1 MDRIT
6 AIEKSCTVFA
16 CGLIGL
22 LPLIGL
28 IPATYALVSGR
39 QIQVQYRESWNPAA
53 RYLKAGISMAALG
66 FLSSALALFGLMAAM
81 ALGQIG

>member
-6 AIEKSCTVFA
+6 AIEKSCTVFI

-39 QIQVQYRESWNPAA
+39 QIRVRYRESWNPAS
-53 RYLKAGISMAALG
+53 RYLNAGIWMAALG
-66 FLSSALALFGLMAAM
+66 FLSSAITLFLMVAAVALSDFS
-81 ALGQIG
+81 

>member
-6 AIEKSCTVFA
+6 AIEKSCTVFI

-39 QIQVQYRESWNPAA
+39 QIRVRYREPWNPASW
-53 RYLKAGISMAALG
+53 YLKAGMWMAALG
-66 FLSSALALFGLMAAM
+66 FLSSAIVLFVLVAALALDLSE
-81 ALGQIG
+81 